1 MSLTSLLLPLAAVAQ
16 GPTQRAA
23 LAKPAHADATTAFVN
38 VSVIPLDRERVLAG
52 QTVIVRGS
60 TIAEVGPA
68 TEVKVP
74 AGAMRI
80 DGQGKFL
87 LPGLADMHMHFFSPE
102 DGDRGSD
109 WYVEPRLFCYVAN
122 GVTTIRAMALGS
134 AAAEQLKKAGKGEL
148 PGPRVHTAGTINRD
162 SDASSQQLSMLKN
175 AGFDFAMITSDRMRD
190 PAMLDS
196 LAAGARAAGIRLAGD
211 VPAGGLDQALKAPYG
226 SIEQLQGYIE
236 QLILTEPEQ
245 YRLSTLEI
253 DSLIRATTG
262 KPRVDTAKM
271 RALVVAT
278 KQAGVWNVPL
288 QAAAERMIELWSGSE
303 SAKTSLA
310 LSIRRNLIKALHAA
324 GAGLLLGTD
333 APAWGGDYGFS
344 VHQELQAFV
353 AAGLTPYQAL
363 ETSTRNV
370 AAFLG
375 TLDSA
380 GTIAAGKR
388 ADLVLLSANPLE
400 DIRHTAMPAGV
411 MVSGRWLPKAKL
423 DAQLKIEDCS
433 GR

>member
-16 GPTQRAA
+16 GPTQSAA
-23 LAKPAHADATTAFVN
+23 LAKAAHADASTAFVN
-38 VSVIPLDRERVLAG
+38 VSVIPMDREQVLTG
-52 QTVIVRGS
+52 QTVVVRGS

-68 TEVKVP
+68 AEVKVP
-74 AGAMRI
+74 AGATRV

-87 LPGLADMHMHFFSPE
+87 LPGLADMHMHFFSPQ
-102 DGDRGSD
+102 DGDQSSD

-122 GVTTIRAMALGS
+122 GVTTIRAMALGP

-148 PGPRVHTAGTINRD
+148 PGPRVHTAGTINRHA
-162 SDASSQQLSMLKN
+162 DASSQQLSTLKN
-175 AGFDFAMITSDRMRD
+175 AGFDFAMITSRMRN
-190 PAMLDS
+190 PAILDS

-211 VPAGGLDQALKAPYG
+211 VPAGGLDRALKAPYG

-245 YRLSTLEI
+245 YQLSTLEI
-253 DSLIRATTG
+253 DSLIRATAG

-271 RALVVAT
+271 RALVAAT

-303 SAKTSLA
+303 TAKTSLA

-400 DIRHTAMPAGV
+400 DIRHTVMPAGV
-411 MVSGRWLPKAKL
+411 MVNGRWLPKAKL